1 MQNDDYTD
9 YLKRDA
15 VSSET
20 KQKFK
25 FKLASPRVYDK
36 NIFIQYIYI

>member
-25 FKLASPRVYDK
+25 FKLASSRVYMTR
-36 NIFIQYIYI
+36 IFLYIIL